1 MATDIVQG
9 SGNGLVIQVTAG
21 AAYSSGDA
29 IMVGDQGLVGI
40 CLEDIASSA
49 TGSVMVPGGVV
60 VDYPCKG
67 HDGSSNTAIAVGD
80 IVHFATGDAFFD
92 VTAAN
97 KSVGYA
103 LEAVSSGST
112 TTINVLMCH
121 SAGDLR
127 S

>member
-1 MATDIVQG
+1 MATNVIQKG
-9 SGNGLVIQVTAG
+9 SGLVIQVTAG

-40 CLEDIASSA
+40 CLEDIASA
-49 TGSVMVPGGVV
+49 GTGSVMVAGGMVI
-60 VDYPCKG
+60 DYPVKG
-67 HDGSSNTAIAVGD
+67 HDGSSNTAVAVGD

-112 TTINVLMCH
+112 TTIEVLMTD

-127 S
+127 A